1 MQNVGIGPCPYC
13 GAMGSVPDGKYTNV
27 NGRIV
32 RQALGSAI
40 RDLGR
45 AAPEE
50 LRQLRATLEQ
60 LRANQVTQK
69 DLETALEGHLAKSK
83 SWFSSPAGMAV
94 AGRGFQSSLP

>member
-1 MQNVGIGPCPYC
+1 
-13 GAMGSVPDGKYTNV
+13 MGSVPDGKYTNV